1 MTKTA
6 LVTASYA
13 PDFERCRLLCETI
26 DRFVTGYTRH
36 YILVEHRDVALFK
49 QLENPRRVVI
59 DENDLLPGWIRPFPD
74 PSNFGR
80 RRIWL
85 SPRTMPLRG
94 WHVQQFRRIAI
105 ASHADEDAFFYIDSD
120 VAFLKPFDCA
130 SVWRGSD
137 LRLFRRDGDLLR
149 PVPGDQLIWSE
160 QAGQVLGLVPVSAAG
175 HDYIGTLIAWRR
187 DALLTMCNH
196 IERITGRHWIAA
208 IGRSR
213 RFSECMI
220 YGRYADEVLMAEGHY
235 HDAAEFC
242 RVYWFAP
249 APTDAEF
256 LAFVEA
262 MTPEQVAIGMQSFIG
277 DDTARIRKLL
287 A

>member
-1 MTKTA
+1 MKTA

-13 PDFERCRLLCETI
+13 PDFDRCKLLCETI
-26 DRFVTGYTRH
+26 DRFVTGFTKH
-36 YILVEHRDVALFK
+36 YILVEHRDVALFRK
-49 QLENPRRVVI
+49 LEGPHRVVI
-59 DENDLLPGWIRPFPD
+59 TENDLLPRWIRPFPD

-85 SPRTMPLRG
+85 SPYTMPLRG

-105 ASHADEDAFFYIDSD
+105 AAHADEDAFFYIDSD

-130 SVWRGSD
+130 SVWRGGD

-149 PVPGDQLIWSE
+149 PGPGEQRIWSE
-160 QAGQVLGLVPVSAAG
+160 HAGQVLGIVPVNPAG

-187 DALLTMCNH
+187 DALLSMCER
-196 IERITGRHWIAA
+196 IERVTGRHWIAA

-220 YGRYADEVLMAEGHY
+220 YGRYADEVLMSKGHY
-235 HDAAEFC
+235 HDVADFC
-242 RVYWFAP
+242 RVYWLAP
-249 APTDAEF
+249 APTDEEF
-256 LAFVEA
+256 VAFVEA
-262 MTPEQVAIGMQSFIG
+262 MTPEQVAIGMQSFLG

-287 A
+287 V

>member
-1 MTKTA
+1 MRTA

-13 PDFERCRLLCETI
+13 PDFDRCKLLCETI
-26 DRFVTGYTRH
+26 DRFVTGFTKH
-36 YILVEHRDVALFK
+36 YILVEHRDVALFQK
-49 QLENPRRVVI
+49 LEGPRRVVI
-59 DENDLLPGWIRPFPD
+59 DERDLLPRWIRPFPD
-74 PSNFGR
+74 LSSIGR

-85 SPRTMPLRG
+85 SPFTMPLRG

-105 ASHADEDAFFYIDSD
+105 AAHADEDAFFYIDSD

-130 SVWRGSD
+130 SVWRGGD

-149 PVPGDQLIWSE
+149 PGPGEQRIWSE
-160 QAGQVLGLVPVSAAG
+160 HAGRVLGIVPVNPAG

-187 DALLTMCNH
+187 DALLSMCKR
-196 IERITGRHWIAA
+196 IEKVTGRHWIAA

-220 YGRYADEVLMAEGHY
+220 YGRYADEVLMTKGHY
-235 HDAAEFC
+235 HDVADFC
-242 RVYWFAP
+242 RVYWLAP
-249 APTDAEF
+249 APTDEEF
-256 LAFVEA
+256 IAFVEA
-262 MTPEQVAIGMQSFIG
+262 MTPEQVAIGMQSFLG
-277 DDTARIRKLL
+277 DDTVRIRKLL

>member
-1 MTKTA
+1 MRTA

-13 PDFERCRLLCETI
+13 PDFDRCKLLCETI
-26 DRFVTGYTRH
+26 DRFVTGFTKH
-36 YILVEHRDVALFK
+36 YILVEHRDVALFRK
-49 QLENPRRVVI
+49 LEGPHRVVI
-59 DENDLLPGWIRPFPD
+59 TENDLLPRWIRPFPD

-85 SPRTMPLRG
+85 SPYTMPLRG

-105 ASHADEDAFFYIDSD
+105 AAHADEDAFFYIDSD

-130 SVWRGSD
+130 SVWRGGD

-149 PVPGDQLIWSE
+149 PGPGEQRIWSE
-160 QAGQVLGLVPVSAAG
+160 HAGQVLGIVPVNPAG

-187 DALLTMCNH
+187 DALLSMC
-196 IERITGRHWIAA
+196 ERIEKVTGRHWIAA

-220 YGRYADEVLMAEGHY
+220 YGRYADEVLMTKGHY
-235 HDAAEFC
+235 HDVADFC
-242 RVYWFAP
+242 RVYWLAP
-249 APTDAEF
+249 APTDEEF
-256 LAFVEA
+256 VAFVEA
-262 MTPEQVAIGMQSFIG
+262 MTPEQVAIGMQSFLG

>member
-1 MTKTA
+1 MRTA

-13 PDFERCRLLCETI
+13 PDFDRCKLLCETI
-26 DRFVTGYTRH
+26 DRFVTGFTNH
-36 YILVEHRDVALFK
+36 YILVEHRDVELFRK
-49 QLENPRRVVI
+49 LEGPHRIVI
-59 DENDLLPGWIRPFPD
+59 DENDLLPRWIRPFPD

-80 RRIWL
+80 RRLWL
-85 SPRTMPLRG
+85 SPYTMPLRG

-105 ASHADEDAFFYIDSD
+105 AVHADEDAFFYIDSD

-130 SVWRGSD
+130 SVWRGGD

-149 PVPGDQLIWSE
+149 PGPGDQHIWSE
-160 QAGQVLGLVPVSAAG
+160 HAGEVLGIVPVNPAG

-187 DALLTMCNH
+187 DALLTMC
-196 IERITGRHWIAA
+196 ERIEKVTGRHWLAA

-220 YGRYADEVLMAEGHY
+220 YGRYADEILMAKGHY
-235 HDAAEFC
+235 HDADDFC
-242 RVYWFAP
+242 RVYWLAP

-256 LAFVEA
+256 VAFVEA
-262 MTPEQVAIGMQSFIG
+262 MTPAQVAIGMQSFLG

>member
-1 MTKTA
+1 LKTA

-26 DRFVTGYTRH
+26 DRFITGYTKH

-49 QLENPRRVVI
+49 QLETQNRIVVS
-59 DENDLLPGWIRPFPD
+59 ENDLLPRWIRPFPD

-85 SPRTMPLRG
+85 SPRTVPLRG

-105 ASHADEDAFFYIDSD
+105 AKHADDDAFFYIDSD
-120 VAFLKPFDCA
+120 VTFLKPFDCA
-130 SVWRGSD
+130 SIWHGED

-149 PVPGDQLIWSE
+149 PVPGDQRIWSE
-160 QAGQVLGLVPVSAAG
+160 NAGKLLRIVPLNPAG

-187 DALLTMCNH
+187 DSLLGMCDH
-196 IERITGRHWIAA
+196 IEKISGRHWVAA
-208 IGRSR
+208 IGRER

-220 YGRYADEVLMAEGHY
+220 YGRYVDEVLMAQGHY
-235 HDAAEFC
+235 HDGDELC
-242 RVYWFAP
+242 RIHWFAP
-249 APTDAEF
+249 APTDAE
-256 LAFVEA
+256 LLTFVAEMA
-262 MTPEQVAIGMQSFIG
+262 PHQVAIGIQSFIG

-287 A
+287 L

>member
-1 MTKTA
+1 MRTA

-13 PDFERCRLLCETI
+13 PDFDRCKLLCETI
-26 DRFVTGYTRH
+26 DRFVTGFTKH
-36 YILVEHRDVALFK
+36 YILVEHRDVALFRK
-49 QLENPRRVVI
+49 LEGPHRVVI
-59 DENDLLPGWIRPFPD
+59 TENDLLPRWIRPFPD

-85 SPRTMPLRG
+85 SPYTMPLRG

-105 ASHADEDAFFYIDSD
+105 AAHADEDAFFYIDSD

-130 SVWRGSD
+130 SVWRGGD

-149 PVPGDQLIWSE
+149 PGPGEQRIWSE
-160 QAGQVLGLVPVSAAG
+160 HAGQALGIVPVNPAG

-187 DALLTMCNH
+187 DALLSMCER
-196 IERITGRHWIAA
+196 IERVTGRHWIAA

-220 YGRYADEVLMAEGHY
+220 YGRYADEVLMSKGHY
-235 HDAAEFC
+235 HDVADFC
-242 RVYWFAP
+242 RVYWLAP
-249 APTDAEF
+249 APTDKEF
-256 LAFVEA
+256 AAFVEA
-262 MTPEQVAIGMQSFIG
+262 MTPEQVAIGMQSFLG

-287 A
+287 V